1 MTGSPARYFQPDR
14 ISSNSHGFGMT
25 VELFSFAAAESPI
38 AELLV
43 IGRFAPR
50 ERAFP
55 KITVHAWKNSGGNR
69 STLAK
74 SCGRECKARRTH
86 RPVGWHAARDVQH
99 VSMP

>member
-1 MTGSPARYFQPDR
+1 
-14 ISSNSHGFGMT
+14 MT